1 MGKYKLSDILLLLV
15 IMVLLHNPQI
25 GEAKKADEVILQLR
39 WHHQFQFAGYYA
51 ADWMGY
57 YEDEGLIV
65 EIRPGCTD
73 ESEVLDVTKEVSE
86 GKVDFG
92 IGATDILLSQDKGE
106 DLCVI
111 SSVLQRSG
119 INYFIG
125 EGTIFNSPIDIV
137 ELNIGRRENDLLDI
151 ELQAMVIN
159 EGIGLNSLTPEIN
172 ENEKFKVQDIVE
184 KKYDIVPGYSGGIIE
199 YYARKDEIKLKT
211 IRPIDYG
218 IDFYGDT
225 LFTRKDFAMK
235 NPELVERFRRA
246 SMKGWQYAL
255 ENPDE
260 IIEIMDK
267 EFSNPEL
274 KSEKDF
280 IEYNKFQAEKI
291 KERTLYPIVELG
303 NINQYRWKD
312 MHENLMK
319 LELIH
324 NPINLEEFIFD
335 YENIILERNKVATKR
350 IIKSLFLILALVI
363 VFFII
368 NISKKNKRLKKELE
382 ENKRK
387 EALIIHQ
394 ARHAAMG
401 EMIGNIAHQWRQPLN
416 NLNLILSNMQDS
428 YDYDDLD
435 SEYLNS
441 SIERSHLLI
450 MQMSQ
455 TIDDFRNFLKPG
467 NEKEN
472 FYILDSVKLAL
483 NILEENIRFQNIK
496 LILEENN
503 ILLGYGYKN
512 QCSQVIF
519 NIVNNSIDAL
529 SKSNRNNKIIRI
541 LIYEAEGMSI
551 CEIID
556 NAGGINDEVSEK
568 IFNPYFTTKTT
579 SKGTGLG
586 LYMSKTII
594 NNMGGKIRWKNTK
607 EGVSMSLIIPKGRSG
622 HGGNKI

>member
-1 MGKYKLSDILLLLV
+1 
-15 IMVLLHNPQI
+15 
-25 GEAKKADEVILQLR
+25 
-39 WHHQFQFAGYYA
+39 
-51 ADWMGY
+51 
-57 YEDEGLIV
+57 
-65 EIRPGCTD
+65 
-73 ESEVLDVTKEVSE
+73 
-86 GKVDFG
+86 
-92 IGATDILLSQDKGE
+92 
-106 DLCVI
+106 
-111 SSVLQRSG
+111 
-119 INYFIG
+119 
-125 EGTIFNSPIDIV
+125 
-137 ELNIGRRENDLLDI
+137 
-151 ELQAMVIN
+151 
-159 EGIGLNSLTPEIN
+159 
-172 ENEKFKVQDIVE
+172 VQDIVE
-184 KKYDIVPGYSGGIIE
+184 EKYDIVPGYSGGIIE

-235 NPELVERFRRA
+235 NPELVERFIRA

-416 NLNLILSNMQDS
+416 NLNLILSNMQD
-428 YDYDDLD
+428 
-435 SEYLNS
+435 
-441 SIERSHLLI
+441 
-450 MQMSQ
+450 
-455 TIDDFRNFLKPG
+455 
-467 NEKEN
+467 
-472 FYILDSVKLAL
+472 
-483 NILEENIRFQNIK
+483 
-496 LILEENN
+496 
-503 ILLGYGYKN
+503 
-512 QCSQVIF
+512 
-519 NIVNNSIDAL
+519 
-529 SKSNRNNKIIRI
+529 
-541 LIYEAEGMSI
+541 
-551 CEIID
+551 
-556 NAGGINDEVSEK
+556 
-568 IFNPYFTTKTT
+568 
-579 SKGTGLG
+579 
-586 LYMSKTII
+586 
-594 NNMGGKIRWKNTK
+594 
-607 EGVSMSLIIPKGRSG
+607 
-622 HGGNKI
+622 

>member
-1 MGKYKLSDILLLLV
+1 
-15 IMVLLHNPQI
+15 
-25 GEAKKADEVILQLR
+25 ADEVILQLR

-184 KKYDIVPGYSGGIIE
+184 EKYDIVPGYSGGIIE

-235 NPELVERFRRA
+235 NPELVERFIRA

-303 NINQYRWKD
+303 NINQYR
-312 MHENLMK
+312 
-319 LELIH
+319 
-324 NPINLEEFIFD
+324 
-335 YENIILERNKVATKR
+335 
-350 IIKSLFLILALVI
+350 
-363 VFFII
+363 
-368 NISKKNKRLKKELE
+368 
-382 ENKRK
+382 
-387 EALIIHQ
+387 
-394 ARHAAMG
+394 
-401 EMIGNIAHQWRQPLN
+401 
-416 NLNLILSNMQDS
+416 
-428 YDYDDLD
+428 
-435 SEYLNS
+435 
-441 SIERSHLLI
+441 
-450 MQMSQ
+450 
-455 TIDDFRNFLKPG
+455 
-467 NEKEN
+467 
-472 FYILDSVKLAL
+472 
-483 NILEENIRFQNIK
+483 
-496 LILEENN
+496 
-503 ILLGYGYKN
+503 
-512 QCSQVIF
+512 
-519 NIVNNSIDAL
+519 
-529 SKSNRNNKIIRI
+529 
-541 LIYEAEGMSI
+541 
-551 CEIID
+551 
-556 NAGGINDEVSEK
+556 
-568 IFNPYFTTKTT
+568 
-579 SKGTGLG
+579 
-586 LYMSKTII
+586 
-594 NNMGGKIRWKNTK
+594 
-607 EGVSMSLIIPKGRSG
+607 
-622 HGGNKI
+622 

>member
-1 MGKYKLSDILLLLV
+1 
-15 IMVLLHNPQI
+15 
-25 GEAKKADEVILQLR
+25 
-39 WHHQFQFAGYYA
+39 
-51 ADWMGY
+51 
-57 YEDEGLIV
+57 
-65 EIRPGCTD
+65 
-73 ESEVLDVTKEVSE
+73 
-86 GKVDFG
+86 
-92 IGATDILLSQDKGE
+92 
-106 DLCVI
+106 
-111 SSVLQRSG
+111 
-119 INYFIG
+119 
-125 EGTIFNSPIDIV
+125 
-137 ELNIGRRENDLLDI
+137 
-151 ELQAMVIN
+151 
-159 EGIGLNSLTPEIN
+159 
-172 ENEKFKVQDIVE
+172 
-184 KKYDIVPGYSGGIIE
+184 
-199 YYARKDEIKLKT
+199 
-211 IRPIDYG
+211 
-218 IDFYGDT
+218 
-225 LFTRKDFAMK
+225 
-235 NPELVERFRRA
+235 
-246 SMKGWQYAL
+246 
-255 ENPDE
+255 
-260 IIEIMDK
+260 
-267 EFSNPEL
+267 
-274 KSEKDF
+274 
-280 IEYNKFQAEKI
+280 
-291 KERTLYPIVELG
+291 
-303 NINQYRWKD
+303 

-350 IIKSLFLILALVI
+350 IIKSLLLILALVI

-435 SEYLNS
+435 SEYFNS